1 MHFLLFYN
9 KRRMIYYSGE
19 RKGHSLT
26 TTSSSE
32 RRMKK
37 KRKGKHH
44 KRACF
49 LLFICCFSLP
59 LMSACLSRSHDCFW
73 GLGLRPTS
81 STDQRA
87 SHSLPA
93 LVFPSKKSRRDNA
106 SKTQR
111 ENPTTL
117 TDLGTAMPS
126 KMFYN
131 IQYTLTN
138 SK

>member
-9 KRRMIYYSGE
+9 ERGMIYYSGE
-19 RKGHSLT
+19 RKGHSPT
-26 TTSSSE
+26 TTSISE
-32 RRMKK
+32 RRVKK
-37 KRKGKHH
+37 KRKEKYH
-44 KRACF
+44 KRAGF
-49 LLFICCFSLP
+49 LLFICYFSHP
-59 LMSACLSRSHDCFW
+59 LLSACLGRSHERFW

-93 LVFPSKKSRRDNA
+93 LVFPSKSRRDNA
-106 SKTQR
+106 SKAQR

-117 TDLGTAMPS
+117 TDLGTAMPY